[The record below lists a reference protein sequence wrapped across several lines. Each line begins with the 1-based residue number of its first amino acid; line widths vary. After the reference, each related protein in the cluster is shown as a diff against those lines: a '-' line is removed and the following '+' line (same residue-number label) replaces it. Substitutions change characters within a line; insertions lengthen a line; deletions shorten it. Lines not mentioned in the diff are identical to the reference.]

1 MPAPRGGL
9 PAGSTAWRLGLAGQP
24 GALGYGIIAM
34 INMAW
39 PRTPDV
45 PWYDNYIVALSAVI
59 VIGIGLVYML
69 VAKPYDRG
77 DAPHGDAIEMHPE
90 QHDRM
95 VHAIEKLVE
104 LGIL

>member
-1 MPAPRGGL
+1 
-9 PAGSTAWRLGLAGQP
+9 
-24 GALGYGIIAM
+24 M

-59 VIGIGLVYML
+59 VIGIGLAYML
-69 VAKPYDRG
+69 VAAVATAVTLPTETPSRCTQSSTTAWCTPSKT
-77 DAPHGDAIEMHPE
+77 
-90 QHDRM
+90 
-95 VHAIEKLVE
+95 VE